1 MTTIEGLIQLNLS
14 SQQAKLY
21 LAALELSPAGAAVLS
36 KKAGIERTAS
46 YAHLEELVRMGLLT
60 VMPEKGRKLYVAQ
73 DPKVLGKIL
82 DDRKE
87 VFRRLLPD
95 LMSTFNIEGVKPKI
109 RYYEGKEGAKTILD
123 NSLKSGAKEILHL
136 TPAKNILTI
145 LGDEYA
151 KHHIEERVR
160 RGIRMKVLRPKEVI
174 EGPWEMISSDKSLLR
189 EIRYLPENF
198 HLEDQITIYLN
209 TVAIISSKKEN
220 YGLEIESQEF
230 ADTMRSF
237 FNLAWE
243 AAGKY
248 QSSQ

>member
-1 MTTIEGLIQLNLS
+1 MTKIEDLVQLNLS
-14 SQQAKLY
+14 PQQAKLY
-21 LAALELSPAGAAVLS
+21 LAALELSPAGAAILS

-46 YAHLEELVRMGLLT
+46 YPHLEELVRIGLLT
-60 VMPEKGRKLYVAQ
+60 VMPEKSRKLYVAQ

-87 VFRRLLPD
+87 VFKRLLPD
-95 LMSTFNIEGVKPKI
+95 LMSTFSIEGVKPKI

-123 NSLKSGAKEILHL
+123 NSLKIGAKVILHL

-160 RGIRMKVLRPKEVI
+160 GGIRMKVLRPKEVI
-174 EGPWEMISSDKSLLR
+174 EGPWEMISTDKSLLR
-189 EIRYLPENF
+189 EIRYLPKDFQLDN
-198 HLEDQITIYLN
+198 LIMIYTN
-209 TVAIISSKKEN
+209 TVAIVSSLREN
-220 YGLEIESQEF
+220 YGLEIESKEF

-248 QSSQ
+248 KMN